1 MIGSILKWTA
11 ILVLAFLFQTT
22 LVQTIAVAGVQPDL
36 ILVALFFLS
45 IQGGSL
51 TGIYVGFFL
60 GLGQDLYSPSVL
72 GQNALGKTIAGAF
85 CGLFNEKV
93 MRTDP
98 LIRLVIL
105 VLVFFLHD
113 AVFSIASAV
122 KFEGSLSGV
131 MPSLLTETLPRALY
145 SVVIAAATYVWIYV
159 VRPATAR

>member
-1 MIGSILKWTA
+1 M
-11 ILVLAFLFQTT
+11 LAFLFQTT
-22 LVQTIAVAGVQPDL
+22 LVQSIAVAGVQPDL

-51 TGIYVGFFL
+51 SGIYAGFLL

-85 CGLFNEKV
+85 SGLFNEKV

-98 LIRLVIL
+98 LIRLIIL
-105 VLVFFLHD
+105 VLVFLLHD
-113 AVFSIASAV
+113 AVFSIAAAIR
-122 KFEGSLSGV
+122 FDGSLSGV
-131 MPSLLTETLPRALY
+131 LPSLVTETLPRALY